1 MSTDRHKPLHLQ
13 IMHFYF
19 ETDSSRK
26 REKVGGGGGRG
37 RRQYSPRFALTL
49 VKIIWNKPEQFVR
62 KVPNA
67 HILSTLVDR
76 FVNLNNVYLTN
87 RIYIIS
93 GINCHDANGSTN
105 LD

>member
-26 REKVGGGGGRG
+26 REKVGGGEG

-93 GINCHDANGSTN
+93 GINCHDANGSRI
-105 LD
+105 